1 MMTSIFGNTH
11 FDFVT
16 ELDRCPAGRGNGA
29 GDTLFRLREGL
40 ERFLIMDI
48 NSPSAS
54 VYALDHPGA
63 GPGRVGGLEVKEYY
77 VGNGD
82 SRPIER
88 CGVC

>member
-1 MMTSIFGNTH
+1 MMTSIFGNTD
-11 FDFVT
+11 FDFFT
-16 ELDRCPAGRGNGA
+16 ELDRAPPDAATAPATPCSVFEKGLSASSLWTSIIRG
-29 GDTLFRLREGL
+29 
-40 ERFLIMDI
+40 
-48 NSPSAS
+48 AS

-63 GPGRVGGLEVKEYY
+63 GPGRVRGLELKEYY